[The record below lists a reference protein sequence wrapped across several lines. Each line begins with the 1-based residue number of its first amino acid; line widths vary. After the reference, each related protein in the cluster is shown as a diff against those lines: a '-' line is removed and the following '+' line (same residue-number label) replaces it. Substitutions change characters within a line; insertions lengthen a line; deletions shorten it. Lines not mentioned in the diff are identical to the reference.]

1 MEGPFQRSSPGIEQD
16 VSEFT
21 LEKLLDAIKESPPP
35 EWKRPVFIAPNEAF
49 AEAARK
55 EFGESAEVSL
65 QERIY
70 SLPQKRS

>member
-55 EFGESAEVSL
+55 EFGESAEVIL